1 LYGHKTHPALR
12 DVKNS
17 SIGIQMNYQLGQW
30 EQEPPINL
38 HTHPVISSYE
48 NQVLTVRGEAQ
59 DIAAKKL
66 CMVLALAVLNFN

>member
-1 LYGHKTHPALR
+1 
-12 DVKNS
+12 
-17 SIGIQMNYQLGQW
+17 MNYQLGQW

-38 HTHPVISSYE
+38 HTHPVTSSYE